1 MAYSNR
7 GAMGLTEDAEL
18 VPVMENGMPLGVPLV
33 VATGLQSLL
42 RGYGIE
48 AIVAGYRAEPVLP
61 FRLLVSSAD
70 AEQARRVIADA
81 LAHGAADA
89 DEAELEGEAAGDK
102 PPQDAGTSGAGV
114 F

>member
-48 AIVAGYRAEPVLP
+48 AIVAGYRAEPVL
-61 FRLLVSSAD
+61 VSSAD